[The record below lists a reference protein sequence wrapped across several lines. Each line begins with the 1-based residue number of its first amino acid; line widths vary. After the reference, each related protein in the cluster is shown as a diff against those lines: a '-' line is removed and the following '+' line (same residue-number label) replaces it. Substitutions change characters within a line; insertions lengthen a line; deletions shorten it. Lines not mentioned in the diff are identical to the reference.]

1 MPKPARVHARFD
13 TRGLIAWRSEGR
25 VDLRMEAA
33 PNLQT
38 RFRWYSVSKLVT
50 ATVALRL
57 VEAGALNLDAP
68 LPGAL
73 GASLRALLSHAS
85 GMPNPSALR
94 WVQPLGAPL
103 RTPSEL
109 TRELLRSARRAGP
122 APRYSNLNYLL
133 IAEHI
138 EEATGRPFRAHVTD
152 LTEALRMTETHF
164 DPVPAAVGHESVFPR
179 GAAMTALF
187 FPRSL
192 SMIDYVRGRWVG
204 LCPMALEG
212 EAYGGLI
219 GSLADLVRFGRMH
232 LGDGAVDGVRVLE
245 RETARAM
252 REPVNPAFGLGFEQ
266 QADGWVGHAGQ
277 AGGYRAS
284 LRLHPERGLGEATL
298 AAWGDAPV

>member
-1 MPKPARVHARFD
+1 MPTPARVHARFD
-13 TRGLIAWRSEGR
+13 ARGLIAWRSEGR
-25 VDLRMEAA
+25 VDLRAA
-33 PNLQT
+33 PEPDLRT

-57 VEAGALNLDAP
+57 VDSGALDLDAP
-68 LPGAL
+68 VARAFGAT
-73 GASLRALLSHAS
+73 LRALLSHGS
-85 GMPNPSALR
+85 GLPNPSALR
-94 WVQPLGAPL
+94 WVKPLGAPL
-103 RTPSEL
+103 RSPSEL
-109 TRELLRSARRAGP
+109 TRSLLAAARRGRP
-122 APRYSNLNYLL
+122 EPRYSNLNYLVV
-133 IAEHI
+133 AEHI
-138 EEATGRPFRAHVTD
+138 EDATGRPFRAHVAD
-152 LTEALRMTETHF
+152 LAGQLDMTEAGF
-164 DPVPAAVGHESVFPR
+164 NPVPAAVGHEAVFPR

-212 EAYGGLI
+212 EAYGGLV
-219 GSLADLVRFGRMH
+219 GSLADLVRFGRLH
-232 LGDGAVDGVRVLE
+232 LGDGTLDGVHVLN

-266 QADGWVGHAGQ
+266 HAGGWVGHAGQ

-284 LRLHPERGLGEATL
+284 LRLHPGRGVGEATL